1 VSKGTP
7 NTVQTTAIVFPFD
20 LFGSAGAGA
29 GAELLADELREVLT
43 DNKRERV
50 PTRARAYTDKV
61 RLRDFTFETLEAY
74 QDWRA
79 RGRQA
84 VRQALRR
91 GDFLLWLTGNH
102 LGALPLYDELGGG
115 GDGTLIVQFD
125 AHLDI
130 HHFGDCTPELSHG
143 NFLLHCATLPPLL
156 NLGHRELLLLPDY
169 IARYYRQT
177 FSAEQIAIDAGTVA
191 RQLRAATAGADSLFL
206 DIDCDVLDTA
216 FFPALPQSVPFGLSP
231 QTLLTLLDAVWSDK
245 VAGVSF
251 SEFDPARDRNDQS
264 LATLVWLLEWL
275 LLKRYES
282 GPEKK

>member
-1 VSKGTP
+1 MVATP
-7 NTVQTTAIVFPFD
+7 VQTTAIVFPFD
-20 LFGSAGAGA
+20 LFGSAGTGA
-29 GAELLADELREVLT
+29 GAELLADELREILA

-61 RLRDFTFETLEAY
+61 RLRDITFETLDAY
-74 QDWRA
+74 QSWRT

-91 GDFLLWLTGNH
+91 GDFVLWLTGNH
-102 LGALPLYDELGGG
+102 LGALPLYDELAEEGQK
-115 GDGTLIVQFD
+115 TLIVQFD

-130 HHFGDCTPELSHG
+130 HHFSDCTPELSHG
-143 NFLLHCATLPPLL
+143 NFLLHCASLPPLL
-156 NLGHRELLLLPDY
+156 NLGHRELLLLPDS

-177 FSAEQIAIDAGTVA
+177 FSAEQIALAEEAVVS
-191 RQLRAATAGADSLFL
+191 QLRSAAAGAERLFF
-206 DIDCDVLDTA
+206 DIDCDVLDAA
-216 FFPALPQSVPFGLSP
+216 FFPATPHPIPFGLSP
-231 QTLLTLLDAVWSDK
+231 PTLLTLLEAAWSDK
-245 VAGVSF
+245 VVGVSF

-282 GPEKK
+282 FPEKK